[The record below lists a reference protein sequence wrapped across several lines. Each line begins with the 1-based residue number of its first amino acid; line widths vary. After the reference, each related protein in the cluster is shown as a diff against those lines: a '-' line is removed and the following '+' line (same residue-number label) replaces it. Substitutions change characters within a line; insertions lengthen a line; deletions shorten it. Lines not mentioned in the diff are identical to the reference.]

1 MIRIKVRIDKEKIL
15 KYNPNF
21 LNTTNIL
28 SLNER
33 KSLKDCVIS
42 FTEVKGNERLLE
54 SQEFEFVYI
63 SARTEGN
70 TYTRGEAISL
80 LEKGLTAGGKPFYD
94 AKMLENI
101 KNTFEEYVISPK
113 KITKNLIKD
122 IHFTINDGIL
132 EKNRLGVFREE
143 PVSIKGTSY
152 LPPIGRDY
160 INSEID
166 YILKQYESIE
176 DPFEKSIYIHCNI
189 AYLQPFKDG
198 NKRTAR
204 MLQAITLANYDIMP
218 LVSKEEYI
226 STYLDAMLMYYES
239 GDYREYIQYFIKAY
253 KEQYEYLANFNK
265 SETQERPNYP
275 RRCRNK

>member
-1 MIRIKVRIDKEKIL
+1 M

-28 SLNER
+28 SSTEKR
-33 KSLKDCVIS
+33 DLKDCVIN
-42 FTEVKGNERLLE
+42 FTEVKEDKRLLE

-101 KNTFEEYVISPK
+101 KNAFEEYVISSK

-152 LPPIGRDY
+152 LPPVGRDY
-160 INSEID
+160 INGEID
-166 YILKQYESIE
+166 YLLKQYESIE

-204 MLQAITLANYDIMP
+204 VLQAITLANYDIMP
-218 LVSKEEYI
+218 LISKEEYI
-226 STYLDAMLMYYES
+226 SNYLDAMLIYYEN
-239 GDYREYIQYFIKAY
+239 GNYKEYIQYFIKAY
-253 KEQYEYLANFNK
+253 KEQYEYLVHFTESK
-265 SETQERPNYP
+265 IKIQEYVNGRT
-275 RRCRNK
+275 K